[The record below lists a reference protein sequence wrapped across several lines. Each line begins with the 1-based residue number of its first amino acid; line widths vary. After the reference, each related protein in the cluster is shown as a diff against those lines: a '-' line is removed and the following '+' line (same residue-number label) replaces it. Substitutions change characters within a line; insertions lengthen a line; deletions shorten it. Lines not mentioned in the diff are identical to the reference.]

1 MHRERLENTAKQK
14 CGGPVPTIRSKRRD
28 ALRRFEMSEH
38 VSFSPIDVE
47 LRDRRRVR
55 LREIRTDD
63 REEVRQAFD
72 RLSSGSR
79 YTRFLSS
86 VKELSPQMLERAVH
100 RQTERDLGL
109 VAEIDAPDGIDI
121 VAGARYYVQADNRR
135 CEFAITVADD
145 WQGVGLASRLMRE
158 LIQGARVRGLKQ
170 MEGFVLAGNS
180 RMLDLARR
188 LGFTVVTDPNDMTVK
203 IVRLDLT
210 NAGN

>member
-1 MHRERLENTAKQK
+1 
-14 CGGPVPTIRSKRRD
+14 
-28 ALRRFEMSEH
+28 
-38 VSFSPIDVE
+38 
-47 LRDRRRVR
+47 VR

-121 VAGARYYVQADNRR
+121 VSGARYYVQADNRR